1 MVLFRL
7 LIGIFLDRT
16 VTLLRGQKRH
26 CTIVIKLALAH
37 PLHVSDGGGGGVE
50 NVGCTLRDFQNY
62 YRDLMTKI
70 KDVDVQMFVA
80 QLEQKKEVNSAFL

>member
-1 MVLFRL
+1 MSVME
-7 LIGIFLDRT
+7 
-16 VTLLRGQKRH
+16 
-26 CTIVIKLALAH
+26 
-37 PLHVSDGGGGGVE
+37 GGGGVE

-80 QLEQKKEVNSAFL
+80 QLERKKEVNSAFFMTLRWMNK